1 MPGAVGTNITAHS
14 GVEIPVADPEAAAA
28 GRKVTS
34 PEEAA
39 NIILNGIEKGDL
51 HIYVGRDSRMMNIF
65 SRVAP
70 RRPRI

>member
-1 MPGAVGTNITAHS
+1 
-14 GVEIPVADPEAAAA
+14 
-28 GRKVTS
+28 VTS

-70 RRPRI
+70 RRSTHLIYKQMKDLLGN